1 MVSVRETPV
10 WIKILVV
17 AVLVIL
23 YDVICA
29 VAGNSIIR
37 TSIILAFVLLVL
49 WEVIELK
56 EYVRRKIK

>member
-1 MVSVRETPV
+1 MVSVRETPI
-10 WIKILVV
+10 WIKILMI

-29 VAGNSIIR
+29 VIRDGNIR
-37 TSIILAFVLLVL
+37 TSIIYALVLLVM
-49 WEVIELK
+49 WEVLELK